1 MLQALADLLK
11 AIVKPESNWGQ
22 FSRKMLGLLISA
34 AVSGVIWNVY
44 FNYQRTHT
52 GEQAVGE
59 VIEQNPN
66 KKKIIRELLERIK
79 SSNREIESVW
89 LYSWP
94 DSRNL
99 IPVMYVGDSLS
110 PVPLGS
116 FREGDEH
123 AVGTFVLDGCAQ
135 INRRVL
141 NYSCSVTGFQNAWGV
156 VVVTYPDGYVVTEN
170 DISDIK
176 ATARR
181 MGVVLY
187 SNDLHN
193 GSID

>member
-44 FNYQRTHT
+44 FNYQRTHK

-94 DSRNL
+94 DARNL
-99 IPVMYVGDSLS
+99 SPVMYVGDSLN

-135 INRRVL
+135 IDRRVQ

-156 VVVTYPDGYVVTEN
+156 VVVTYPEGYVITDN
-170 DISDIK
+170 DINDIK